1 MVMTAFPERDRRA
14 TFLADPA
21 LASQLARFVRT
32 RVPAIEVDDIVQSTL
47 ADALASGS
55 APESDAELKPWIF
68 GIARNKIA
76 DHFRRTRREVPRE
89 PTVVEE
95 VAAASAP
102 QSAQDLLHW
111 AQRELPDGEG
121 SESTL
126 EWMLREGA
134 GEKLETIAAEEN
146 VPAPRVR
153 QRVARLRKH
162 FRAKWAAQLAAA
174 ALLVV
179 LALAIWAVWRTRGN
193 DIAVPEPTRT
203 PTGPSGPSAPMPPPL
218 PPAPPEQAPALDN
231 TSAPDAQAPDAQA
244 PDAQPPAP
252 PRVTKDSSEMKL
264 PTPAPSNVTPSIV
277 PTGTTPV
284 TAPPSP
290 KAGPKPLPPKTG
302 SGSDSLGD
310 PTDSKK

>member
-1 MVMTAFPERDRRA
+1 MVMTAFPGRDRRA

-32 RVPAIEVDDIVQSTL
+32 RVPAHEVDDIVQSTL
-47 ADALASGS
+47 ADALASGN
-55 APESDAELKPWIF
+55 APENDAELKPWIF
-68 GIARNKIA
+68 GIARNKVA

-89 PTVVEE
+89 PAAVDE

-111 AQRELPDGEG
+111 AQRELPEGEG

-193 DIAVPEPTRT
+193 DIAVPEPPRVPSST
-203 PTGPSGPSAPMPPPL
+203 PSTPAPLPMPPS
-218 PPAPPEQAPALDN
+218 PPEQAPALDN
-231 TSAPDAQAPDAQA
+231 APDA
-244 PDAQPPAP
+244 AP
-252 PRVTKDSSEMKL
+252 PPVTSTKNDSVDTKQK
-264 PTPAPSNVTPSIV
+264 PTPAPTPSFVTPKID
-277 PTGTTPV
+277 PTATTPV
-284 TAPPSP
+284 APPPSP
-290 KAGPKPLPPKTG
+290 KTGPKPTPPLPKTG
-302 SGSDSLGD
+302 GSDSLGSDVKD
-310 PTDSKK
+310 PLGSKK